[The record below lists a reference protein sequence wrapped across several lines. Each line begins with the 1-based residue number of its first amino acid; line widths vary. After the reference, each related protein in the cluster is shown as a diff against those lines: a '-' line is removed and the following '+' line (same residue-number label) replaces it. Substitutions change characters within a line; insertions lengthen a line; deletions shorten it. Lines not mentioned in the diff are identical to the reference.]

1 MPVYVMQRSGG
12 TRGAET
18 GRSYSFSE
26 GDEIEAPKGEMSG
39 LPGSAYETRDM
50 TAAEDGPRYEVRQ
63 SGSWH
68 VVYDTVEDEKV
79 EGESERDEDA
89 AQANA
94 DRLNS

>member
-1 MPVYVMQRSGG
+1 MQR
-12 TRGAET
+12 
-18 GRSYSFSE
+18 
-26 GDEIEAPKGEMSG
+26 
-39 LPGSAYETRDM
+39 PGSTVGRVSNSFRSWGAGDVLTVPEGELKHIGDRMYETRVERPESSSG
-50 TAAEDGPRYEVRQ
+50 ARYQVRQ

-79 EGESERDEDA
+79 EGESERDEEA